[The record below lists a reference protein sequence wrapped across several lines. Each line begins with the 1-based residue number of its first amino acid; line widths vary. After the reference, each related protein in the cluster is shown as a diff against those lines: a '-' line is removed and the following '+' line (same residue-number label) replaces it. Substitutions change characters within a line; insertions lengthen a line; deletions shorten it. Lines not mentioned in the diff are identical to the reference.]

1 MVPTMAD
8 DVDVIYRKYDGSLHW
23 HLTMQWLG
31 EDEHGVWTGLPP
43 GGTMRKGDGPL
54 ITIAQ
59 AQVMLFP
66 RDAWWTAVFNA
77 LPDPTEIYCDI
88 TTPVTWTTP
97 REVTMIDLDL
107 DVVRIR
113 ETAAVDLLDEDE
125 FAEHQVKY
133 NYPAD
138 VLDQATQAAVWL
150 RTALTDGTEPFATA
164 YLAQLALVLPNGADQ
179 PATIAPSVNPLSS
192 RLLGRPVR

>member
-1 MVPTMAD
+1 
-8 DVDVIYRKYDGSLHW
+8 
-23 HLTMQWLG
+23 
-31 EDEHGVWTGLPP
+31 
-43 GGTMRKGDGPL
+43 
-54 ITIAQ
+54 
-59 AQVMLFP
+59 
-66 RDAWWTAVFNA
+66 VFNA